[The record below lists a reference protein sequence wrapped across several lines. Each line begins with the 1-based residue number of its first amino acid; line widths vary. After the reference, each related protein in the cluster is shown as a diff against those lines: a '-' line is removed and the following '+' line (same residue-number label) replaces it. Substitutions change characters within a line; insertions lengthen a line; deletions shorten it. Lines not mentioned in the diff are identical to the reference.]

1 MYFEVL
7 IALAIALYV
16 VLIFGLRA
24 ARRMRRRIEE
34 VGPVGFTVGE
44 LIQLKNQGM
53 ISDEEFEKARASVLK
68 RGGKEMTLMNV
79 LADQYG
85 GKQKG
90 FDVIPTAKKKEGPGE
105 PKM

>member
-1 MYFEVL
+1 MYFPVL

-24 ARRMRRRIEE
+24 TRRMRQRVERME
-34 VGPVGFTVGE
+34 PTGFTVGE